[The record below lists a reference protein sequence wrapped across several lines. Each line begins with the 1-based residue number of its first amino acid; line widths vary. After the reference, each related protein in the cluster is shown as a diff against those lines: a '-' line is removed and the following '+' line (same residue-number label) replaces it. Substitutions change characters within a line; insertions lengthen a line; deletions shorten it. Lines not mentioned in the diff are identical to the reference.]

1 VRFPKLRWPRL
12 RPARGAAELPREGT
26 ARLRE
31 ALRLVLAGDLEG
43 AEVVLA
49 ELARADSSATDV
61 YLALSLVYRAR
72 GEIGRA
78 IQIHQN
84 LLLRSELPEE
94 VRRQALLGLAFDF
107 RAGGFL
113 GRAAASLEEFLQA
126 EPRNVDALSELE
138 RLHVERG
145 DWPAAIQVRNRIGSR
160 APETPRVRAHLWA
173 GLARAQLAAGSL
185 ADAQRSLRRAL
196 ASDRSCAEA
205 YVVFGELRMRE
216 GKRPKAIDLW
226 TRALPLHPRIGLVVY
241 PRLYEAY
248 EREGDLQS
256 LAQILSA
263 RCELATRDADAELWY
278 ARALLGLGRFDDG
291 LSRLRR
297 LLDHTPDFYLG
308 YTEMSRALLAQGRTE
323 EAVKVSEELLSRI
336 PALSPRLRCARCG
349 SGQLTLH
356 FRCPTCGAWDS
367 IA

>member
-1 VRFPKLRWPRL
+1 MRWPRWL
-12 RPARGAAELPREGT
+12 GGALPSEALPREGT

-113 GRAAASLEEFLQA
+113 VRAAASLEEFLKV
-126 EPRNVDALSELE
+126 EPRNLEALRELE

-145 DWPAAIQVRNRIGSR
+145 NWQAAIQVRGRIGSR
-160 APETPRVRAHLWA
+160 DPHTPRVRAHLLA
-173 GLARAQLAAGSL
+173 GLARQQLGTGAL

-196 ASDRSCAEA
+196 ASDRSCAEV
-205 YVVFGELRMRE
+205 YVTFGDLRMRE
-216 GKRPKAIDLW
+216 GKRRKAIDLW
-226 TRALPLHPRIGLVVY
+226 TRALPLHPRIGLLVH
-241 PRLYEAY
+241 PRLHEAH
-248 EREGDLQS
+248 EREGDLAGFAQL
-256 LAQILSA
+256 LAV
-263 RCELATRDADAELWY
+263 RCEHAPEDIDAELWH
-278 ARALLGLGRFDDG
+278 ARALLALGRSDDG

-297 LLDHTPDFYLG
+297 LRDRAPDLYPT

-323 EAVKVSEELLSRI
+323 EAVKTCEELLSRI
-336 PALSPRLRCARCG
+336 PSLSPGLCCARCG
-349 SGQLTLH
+349 SPQLALH
-356 FRCPTCGAWDS
+356 FRCPRCGAWDS
-367 IA
+367 VS